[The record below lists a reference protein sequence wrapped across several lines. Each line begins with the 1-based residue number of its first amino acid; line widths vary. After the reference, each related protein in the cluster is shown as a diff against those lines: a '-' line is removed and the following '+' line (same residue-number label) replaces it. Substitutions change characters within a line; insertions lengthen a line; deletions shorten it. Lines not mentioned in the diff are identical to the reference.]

1 MANLKTTAEERARLH
16 KSAQFNMWLPDSAT
30 LTMQALDDLD
40 TLLAENARLRAV
52 AEAAKFVCSRRRGS
66 MLPQA
71 IDDLDEALAA
81 LEAP

>member
-1 MANLKTTAEERARLH
+1 MGDLKTTAEERAKAREHGAAALYGLDA
-16 KSAQFNMWLPDSAT
+16 SYTRRAT
-30 LTMQALDDLD
+30 DDLD
-40 TLLAENARLRAV
+40 TLIAENAKLRAV